1 MSFKTKSNGTEKNI
15 VRVDDFKMMNVDL
28 GSISTLQPNEATSN
42 IDVDLT
48 STIGAGYRIIRCH
61 MGFMNVPYAR
71 VISMIPHGD
80 LGIRYRVL
88 NDSSQSINDVH
99 VYASIL
105 AVKLT
110 GGGLNLSFLFNAFF
124 QILQKEFLSHVNS

>member
-1 MSFKTKSNGTEKNI
+1 MFPIKSSGTQKNI
-15 VRVDDFKMMNVDL
+15 VRVEDFKMMNVDL
-28 GSISTLQPNEATSN
+28 GSIPTLKPNEATSN

-48 STIGAGYRIIRCH
+48 STIGAGYRIISCH

-71 VISMIPHGD
+71 VISMIPNGD

-88 NDSSQSINDVH
+88 NDYTENLSDIH

-105 AVKLT
+105 AVKIT
-110 GGGLNLSFLFNAFF
+110 GGGA
-124 QILQKEFLSHVNS
+124 

>member
-1 MSFKTKSNGTEKNI
+1 MFPIKSSGTQKNI
-15 VRVDDFKMMNVDL
+15 VRVEDFKMMNVDL
-28 GSISTLQPNEATSN
+28 GSIPTLKPNEATSN

-48 STIGAGYRIIRCH
+48 STIGPGYRIISCH

-71 VISMIPHGD
+71 VISMIPNGD

-88 NDSSQSINDVH
+88 NDYTENLSDIH

-105 AVKLT
+105 AVKIT
-110 GGGLNLSFLFNAFF
+110 GGGLSLSSLFQSLLFKSKGGFLNA
-124 QILQKEFLSHVNS
+124 

>member
-28 GSISTLQPNEATSN
+28 GSISTLKPNEATSN

-48 STIGAGYRIIRCH
+48 STIGAGYRIISCH

-71 VISMIPHGD
+71 VISMIPNGD

-88 NDSSQSINDVH
+88 NDYTQDINDVH

-110 GGGLNLSFLFNAFF
+110 GGGA
-124 QILQKEFLSHVNS
+124 

>member
-1 MSFKTKSNGTEKNI
+1 MSFKIKSNGTKKNI

-28 GSISTLQPNEATSN
+28 GSISALKPNEATPN

-48 STIGAGYRIIRCH
+48 STIGAGYKIISCH

-71 VISMIPHGD
+71 VISMIPNGD

-88 NDSSQSINDVH
+88 NDHTEDISDIH
-99 VYASIL
+99 VYASVL
-105 AVKLT
+105 AIKIT
-110 GGGLNLSFLFNAFF
+110 GGGA
-124 QILQKEFLSHVNS
+124 

>member
-1 MSFKTKSNGTEKNI
+1 MFPIKSSGTRKNI
-15 VRVDDFKMMNVDL
+15 VRVEDFKMMNVDL
-28 GSISTLQPNEATSN
+28 GSIPTLKPNEATSN

-48 STIGAGYRIIRCH
+48 STIGTGYRIISCH

-71 VISMIPHGD
+71 VISMIPNGD

-88 NDSSQSINDVH
+88 NDYTENLSDIH

-105 AVKLT
+105 AVKIT
-110 GGGLNLSFLFNAFF
+110 GGGLSLSSLFQSLLFKIKGGFLNA
-124 QILQKEFLSHVNS
+124 